1 MTWKL
6 VQTRL
11 KKMLITNK
19 NKNKTYLLVTKE
31 KKHNFTMKRSGSHNL
46 NPAIK
51 VAINS
56 GTIRHLCTL

>member
-1 MTWKL
+1 MKISSN
-6 VQTRL
+6 
-11 KKMLITNK
+11 KIEKMLITNK